1 MLTAGLLMPRCGEF
15 VADDED
21 AKVATLSTE
30 SIASPSQSPAGAA
43 VSCASCGAPLAP
55 DQRYCLEC
63 GERLVPM
70 SSVLQGP
77 APSSATPH
85 SAAASSS
92 GGAPVPPASVPP
104 AGPPQRGNTL
114 NVIAGVGV
122 LLLAMGVG
130 VLIGRSGS
138 AKQAP
143 APAPVIIASPTST
156 AGTGTTTP
164 SEASFTGDW
173 PSGTSGYTVQLQTLP
188 QSGTTVSAVESAKSA
203 ASGKGAKAVGALKS
217 EEFSSLTAGSYVIY
231 AGVDHKKSE
240 AEKALAGLKKSF
252 PDAKVIKVSNG
263 GSSSTPESS
272 EPPTTSP
279 GGVGESESKPAP
291 PTVLNKLKGAHGKSY
306 EEKSKDLPDVV
317 ED

>member
-1 MLTAGLLMPRCGEF
+1 VWSSAPG
-15 VADDED
+15 DED

-30 SIASPSQSPAGAA
+30 SNANPSQSSTGAA
-43 VSCASCGAPLAP
+43 ANCAGCGAPLAP

-77 APSSATPH
+77 APSSATPQT
-85 SAAASSS
+85 APASSS
-92 GGAPVPPASVPP
+92 ARAPGPPASVPP
-104 AGPPQRGNTL
+104 AGPPQRSNTL

-138 AKQAP
+138 TKQSP
-143 APAPVIIASPTST
+143 APTQVITVAASPTST
-156 AGTGTTTP
+156 AGTGDAP

-173 PSGTSGYTVQLQTLP
+173 PAGMSGYTVQLQTLP
-188 QSGTTVSAVESAKSA
+188 QSGTTVSAVEAAKSA

-231 AGVDHKKSE
+231 AGVDHKKAE
-240 AEKALAGLKKSF
+240 AEKALEGLEKSF
-252 PDAKVIKVSNG
+252 PGAKVIRVSNG
-263 GSSSTPESS
+263 GSSSAKESS

-279 GGVGESESKPAP
+279 GGVGESETKPAP